1 MSIWYNHVRTRIRLR
16 ALTDNFGLIRAHAP
30 NPAPVIKSDAYGHGL
45 RETARALFAAG
56 ARTMAAGSVGEA
68 AVLKETVPEAE
79 VISLLGPIDAADY
92 SLVCERDIIPFA
104 GSDEQLL
111 KLEEAAVRAGVPVR
125 VALKFDTGMSRLG
138 FAVEEAGAVA
148 DILDGLGGVRA
159 VMAASHLATA
169 DDPSQDGYV
178 TEQAELFEKALRVLH
193 ARGLDVRGSLANS
206 GAVFAHPRTHHDL
219 QRPGIAL
226 YGGNPFHGTEREPLG
241 RGLTQGMDV
250 VSRLVQVRTI
260 PAGRT
265 VSYGRTFTAPREMRI
280 GIVAVGYADNYSRG
294 LSAKGQM
301 LLRGRRVDI
310 LGRVCMQLTA
320 VDLGSVPEA
329 AIGDEVHVLGGTGEN
344 AIRAEELAAW
354 WGTITYEV
362 FCLLGQN
369 PREYVD

>member
-16 ALTDNFGLIRAHAP
+16 ALVDNFGLIRAHAP

-45 RETARALFAAG
+45 QKTALALFAAG

-68 AVLKETVPEAE
+68 AALKETVPEAE

-92 SLVCERDIIPFA
+92 ALVCERDIIPFA

-178 TEQAELFEKALRVLH
+178 EEQSELFEKALRALH

-206 GAVFAHPRTHHDL
+206 GAIFGHPRTHHDL

-226 YGGNPFHGTEREPLG
+226 YGGNPFHGTAREPLG
-241 RGLTQGMDV
+241 RGLVQGMDV

-265 VSYGRTFTAPREMRI
+265 VSYGRTFTAPREMRV

-294 LSAKGQM
+294 LSSKGQM

-369 PREYVD
+369 PREYVE

>member
-16 ALTDNFGLIRAHAP
+16 ALTENFGLIRAHAP

-79 VISLLGPIDAADY
+79 VMSLLGPIDAADY

-125 VALKFDTGMSRLG
+125 LALKFDTGMSRLG

-148 DILDGLGGVRA
+148 DMLDGLGGVRA

-178 TEQAELFEKALRVLH
+178 TEQAELFEKALHVLH

-241 RGLTQGMDV
+241 RGLTQGMEV

-329 AIGDEVHVLGGTGEN
+329 AMGDEVHVLGGTGEN

>member
-1 MSIWYNHVRTRIRLR
+1 MSIWYNHVRTRIRMG
-16 ALTDNFGLIRAHAP
+16 AIVDNFTLIRGRAA

-45 RETARALFAAG
+45 REAAGALFAAG
-56 ARTMAAGSVGEA
+56 ARTMAAGTVGEA
-68 AVLKETVPEAE
+68 AVLKETTPGAE
-79 VISLLGPIDAADY
+79 VISLLGPIDAVDY
-92 SLVCERDIIPFA
+92 GLVCEHDIIPFV
-104 GSDEQLL
+104 GSSEQLL
-111 KLEEAAVRAGVPVR
+111 LLEEAASRAGVPVR

-138 FAVEEAGAVA
+138 FGADEAGGVA
-148 DILDGLGGVRA
+148 DLLEGLGSVRA

-169 DDPSQDGYV
+169 DDPDQDGYV
-178 TEQAELFEKALRVLH
+178 QEQTGRFEGILHALH

-206 GAVFAHPRTHHDL
+206 GAIFGHPRTHHDL

-226 YGGNPFHGTEREPLG
+226 YGGNPFHGTDLAHLG
-241 RGLTQGMDV
+241 QGLRQGMDV

-265 VSYGRTFTAPREMRI
+265 VSYGRTFTAPKEMRV

-294 LSAKGQM
+294 LSAKAQM
-301 LLRGRRVDI
+301 LLRGRRVDV

-320 VDLGSVPEA
+320 VDLGTVPDA
-329 AIGDEVHVLGGTGEN
+329 AVGDEVFILGGLGEH
-344 AIRAEELAAW
+344 AVRAEELAGW

-369 PREYVD
+369 PREYVE

>member
-1 MSIWYNHVRTRIRLR
+1 MSIWYNHVRTRIRMG
-16 ALTDNFGLIRAHAP
+16 AIVDNFTLIRGRAA

-56 ARTMAAGSVGEA
+56 ARTMAAGTVGEA
-68 AVLKETVPEAE
+68 AVLKETTPGAE

-92 SLVCERDIIPFA
+92 GLVCEHDIIPFA
-104 GSDEQLL
+104 GSSEQLL
-111 KLEEAAVRAGVPVR
+111 LLEEAASRAGVPVR

-138 FAVEEAGAVA
+138 FGADEAGGVA
-148 DILDGLGGVRA
+148 DLLEGLGNVRA

-169 DDPSQDGYV
+169 DDPDQDGYAQ
-178 TEQAELFEKALRVLH
+178 EQAGRFEGILHALH
-193 ARGLDVRGSLANS
+193 ARGLDVQGSLANS
-206 GAVFAHPRTHHDL
+206 AAIFGHPRTHHGL

-226 YGGNPFHGTEREPLG
+226 YGGNPFHGTGLAHLG
-241 RGLTQGMDV
+241 QGLKQGMDV
-250 VSRLVQVRTI
+250 ASRLVQVRTI

-265 VSYGRTFTAPREMRI
+265 VSYGRTFTATQETRV

-294 LSAKGQM
+294 LSSRAQM
-301 LLRGRRVDI
+301 LVHGRRVDV

-320 VDLGSVPEA
+320 VDLGPVPEA
-329 AIGDEVHVLGGTGEN
+329 AVGDEVFVLGGPGGN
-344 AIRAEELAAW
+344 AISADELAAW

-369 PREYVD
+369 PREYVE